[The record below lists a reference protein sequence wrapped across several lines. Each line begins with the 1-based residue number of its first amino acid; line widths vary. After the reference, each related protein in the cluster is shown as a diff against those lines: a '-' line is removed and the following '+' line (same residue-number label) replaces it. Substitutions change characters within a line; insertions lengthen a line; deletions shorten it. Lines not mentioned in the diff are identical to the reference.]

1 METTLIEQLEIHKNK
16 NELLHALLFT
26 ARDNWHAAHK
36 IAQKRE
42 GQLNYDR
49 IHALLHRIEG
59 DEWNAKYWYRR
70 INQPYERLSIEDEW
84 NELTTEYLELFTR

>member
-1 METTLIEQLEIHKNK
+1 MKPTLIEQLKLRK
-16 NELLHALLFT
+16 DDNELLHALLYI
-26 ARDNWHAAHK
+26 ARNNWHAAHE
-36 IAQKRE
+36 IAQKQE
-42 GQLNYDR
+42 GELHYDR

-84 NELTTEYLELFTR
+84 NELTTEYLKLFAR